1 MSVYSYGVFRSLG
14 VFRRLAGCD
23 DLHPTWVVGGA
34 ALRSCGALAADD
46 GPALPVGQIS
56 HISK

>member
-1 MSVYSYGVFRSLG
+1 MSVYSYGVFR
-14 VFRRLAGCD
+14 RLVGCD
-23 DLHPTWVVGGA
+23 DLHPAWVVGGA

-56 HISK
+56 HISN